1 MSFVVR
7 VSQTSGVVAAL
18 FLAVTVPNDP
28 AHAEQTSSSQFA
40 PVTTPGF
47 DVNALK
53 TPRAPAPTEVGKLKN
68 DRQAASPSGFELP
81 KGMDV
86 GSYKLDFNANH
97 TTAVTAPHMNM
108 DSGETANLSNM
119 APGKRNESVLPNYF
133 GFKLSAPTH

>member
-1 MSFVVR
+1 MGVVER
-7 VSQTSGVVAAL
+7 VAQTSGIVAAL
-18 FLAVTVPNDP
+18 FMASAAPNYV
-28 AHAEQTSSSQFA
+28 AQAEPTTSSQFA
-40 PVTTPGF
+40 PVATPGF

-68 DRQAASPSGFELP
+68 ERQASGPSGFELP

-97 TTAVTAPHMNM
+97 TTAITAPRFNM
-108 DSGETANLSNM
+108 DSGETANLSNL
-119 APGKRNESVLPNYF
+119 APGKRNESILPNYF